1 MFYINEDVKNLN
13 RKFDQNSRDGYL
25 RMDLNENPVGLS
37 QDFINKVLSDVT
49 PELVAKYP
57 ETEGFQKYLA
67 QYIGVQPEQICLTNG
82 SAEAIRHIFEAYS
95 QPGGKIV
102 SVAPSYAMYE
112 IFAKMYGRIHVP
124 VKYKDEFKVD
134 IEDIL
139 AAIDDDVDI
148 VVLLNPNNPVG
159 DVHSEDDVRRVIEKA
174 QKHEATVLIDEAYFY
189 FHPETFIKFALEN
202 EHVLLTRTFS
212 KVFSLAGCRLGYC
225 VGNAKDIELVQ
236 KLCTP
241 HNVNMFGLKFAYE
254 IMNTPGM
261 VEELVRVQLEGKNHL
276 INTLREKGYNVANS
290 EGNFVFIETKTDA
303 QSVQLKLKER
313 KILVKHYPNSEY
325 SKFIRVSIGEK
336 AVIDKF
342 LTVFYDVDKE

>member
-1 MFYINEDVKNLN
+1 MYYINEDVLNLN

-37 QDFINKVLSDVT
+37 QEFINKVLSDVT

-57 ETEGFQKYLA
+57 ETEGFQRYLA
-67 QYIGVQPEQICLTNG
+67 NYIGVDRDQICLTNG

-95 QPGGKIV
+95 HPGGKIV

-124 VKYKDEFKVD
+124 VAYKNDFEID

-139 AAIDDDVDI
+139 DAIDNDVDI

-159 DVHSEDDVRRVIEKA
+159 DCHTEEDVRRVIEKA
-174 QKHEATVLIDEAYFY
+174 KKCEATVLIDEAYFY
-189 FHPETFIKFALEN
+189 FHPETFIKFAIEN
-202 EHVLLTRTFS
+202 EHVILTRTFS

-225 VGNAKDIELVQ
+225 VGHAKDIELVQ

-241 HNVNMFGLKFAYE
+241 HNVNMFAMKFAYE

-261 VEELVRVQLEGKNHL
+261 IEELVRIQLEGKNHL
-276 INTLREKGYNVANS
+276 IDTLRSKGYTVASS
-290 EGNFVFIETKTDA
+290 EGNFVFIETKRDA
-303 QSVQLKLKER
+303 ETVCKKLKEN
-313 KILVKHYPNSEY
+313 KILVKHYPNCKY
-325 SKFIRVSIGEK
+325 SKYIRVSIGEK

-342 LTVFYDVDKE
+342 LEVFYKVDQ

>member
-1 MFYINEDVKNLN
+1 MYYINEDVKNLN
-13 RKFDQNSRDGYL
+13 RIFDQNLRVGYL
-25 RMDLNENPVGLS
+25 RMDLNENPVGLP
-37 QDFINKVLSDVT
+37 QDFINKVLSDIT

-57 ETEGFQKYLA
+57 ETEPFQRYLA
-67 QYIGVQPEQICLTNG
+67 DYIGVTRDHICLTNG

-95 QPGGKIV
+95 HPGGKIV

-112 IFAKMYGRIHVP
+112 IFSKMYGRIHVP

-159 DVHSEDDVRRVIEKA
+159 DVHTEEDVARVIEKA
-174 QKHEATVLIDEAYFY
+174 KKHEATVLIDEAYYY

-225 VGNAKDIELVQ
+225 VGHPKDIELIQ

-241 HNVNMFGLKFAYE
+241 HNVNMFSMKFAHA
-254 IMNTPGM
+254 IMDTPGM
-261 VEELVRVQLEGKNHL
+261 LEELVRVQLEGKNHL
-276 INTLREKGYNVANS
+276 INTLRNKGYNVANS
-290 EGNFVFIETKTDA
+290 EGNFVFIETKTNA
-303 QSVQLKLKER
+303 ETVYKKLKEN
-313 KILVKHYPNSEY
+313 KILVKYYPNCEY

-342 LTVFYDVDKE
+342 LEVFYELDK

>member
-1 MFYINEDVKNLN
+1 MYYINEDVLNLN
-13 RKFDQNSRDGYL
+13 RKFDQNSREGFL
-25 RMDLNENPVGLS
+25 RMDLNENPVGLP

-57 ETEGFQKYLA
+57 ETEPFQQFLA
-67 QYIGVQPEQICLTNG
+67 DYIGVEPNQICLTNG

-95 QPGGKIV
+95 RPGGKIV

-124 VKYKDEFKVD
+124 VTYKDEFKVD

-139 AAIDDDVDI
+139 AAIEDDVDI

-159 DVHSEDDVRRVIEKA
+159 DVHTEEEVARVIEKA
-174 QKHEATVLIDEAYFY
+174 KKHEATVLIDEAYFY
-189 FHPETFIKFALEN
+189 FHPETFIKFATEN
-202 EHVLLTRTFS
+202 DHVILTRTFS

-225 VGNAKDIELVQ
+225 VGSAKDIELVQ

-241 HNVNMFGLKFAYE
+241 HNVNAFGIKFAHA
-254 IMNTPGM
+254 IMSTPGM
-261 VEELVRVQLEGKNHL
+261 IDELVRIQLEGKHHL
-276 INTLREKGYNVANS
+276 INTLRKKGYNVANS
-290 EGNFVFIETKTDA
+290 EGNFVFIETKTNA
-303 QSVQLKLKER
+303 EEVWKKLRER
-313 KILVKHYPNSEY
+313 KILVKYYPNCEY

-336 AVIDKF
+336 AVIEKF
-342 LTVFYDVDKE
+342 LKVFYEIDQ